1 MSIRH
6 YDQDEEHSGAGLEQM
21 FTKIPATPTPWAKM
35 AAGKCQRALGAGS
48 AAGICAGDV
57 LGVPEGRRNLRIG
70 CAKKKKEKKKKKKPM
85 FCGVP

>member
-1 MSIRH
+1 
-6 YDQDEEHSGAGLEQM
+6 
-21 FTKIPATPTPWAKM
+21 M

-57 LGVPEGRRNLRIG
+57 LGVTEGRRNLRIG
-70 CAKKKKEKKKKKKPM
+70 CAKKKKEEEEKEEEEKKEEENKKKKPM